1 MKPIIISQL
10 YESSLAE
17 VWHALSNKEALKTW
31 YFPVQNYS
39 FEVGKTFSF
48 YESDHSQNFLHKCE
62 FLRIEP
68 QKIIEYTWT
77 YPHYSNGISVL
88 KWELFPEGNQTK
100 VQITHSGTENLSD
113 AGPDFKWSNFE
124 KGWNAILKTQLRNYL
139 YGIKKLVFEVNIKA
153 SREKVWE
160 KLWDKESYTLWTKPF
175 TEGSYYEGELK
186 EGNRVHLLS
195 PTGEGMYS
203 DIEILRENE
212 LLIFKHIGMLK
223 DKNELPLDEE
233 TKRWSGCFESY
244 RLKQNDGSTLVIVEV
259 DTIKNYVDWMNKSFP
274 VALQELKKIS
284 ETG

>member
-10 YESSLAE
+10 FDCGITE
-17 VWHALSNKEALKTW
+17 VWNALSNEDALKTW
-31 YFPVQNYS
+31 YFPVQNYT

-48 YESDHSQNFLHKCE
+48 YESDYSQNFLHKCE

-68 QKIIEYTWT
+68 MKIIEHTWA
-77 YPHYSNGISVL
+77 YPHYSKGVSVL
-88 KWELFPEGNQTK
+88 KWEISQEGNKTK
-100 VQITHSGTENLSD
+100 VQITHSGTENLAD
-113 AGPDFKWSNFE
+113 AGHDFKRSNFE

-203 DIEILRENE
+203 DIEILQENE

-223 DKNELPLDEE
+223 DKKELPLDEE
-233 TKRWSGCFESY
+233 TKTWTGCFESY

-259 DTIKNYVDWMNKSFP
+259 DTIENYVDWMNKSFP
-274 VALQELKKIS
+274 MALQELKKIS
-284 ETG
+284 EN